1 MIRQLTATTGE
12 LPHGGHRSLYIDS
25 QRSMPMPRTIALLSW
40 LVLGWIIAGC
50 NHPAPP
56 HPFIEWRLPA
66 AGTTPPPGADEATS
80 NAPSKLRVVTF
91 NVHRISGPALTRAV
105 LADERLRNAD
115 IILMQEVYK
124 SEACSPACAVAA
136 ALGMHSMYAPGHGAQ
151 AGSDGVAILSRTP
164 LHDAHVIE
172 LPDNFVM
179 FNGGRRVALAAFT
192 TLGATPVQ
200 LVAVH
205 LENRISVAKRRAQL
219 APVLQFAKQTP
230 GPTIITGDMNTSP
243 FTWAGGVLPF
253 PAAQGCWLE
262 DLARSEGFDTP
273 LAASGPTTPWLSMK
287 LDAIYTRDLRVLSYG
302 VATTVTASDHYP
314 VWAELMLPP
323 STVSSN

>member
-1 MIRQLTATTGE
+1 MTIR
-12 LPHGGHRSLYIDS
+12 H
-25 QRSMPMPRTIALLSW
+25 LLSLFGGW
-40 LVLGWIIAGC
+40 LVGWCIAGC

-56 HPFIEWRLPA
+56 HPFIEWRLPVA
-66 AGTTPPPGADEATS
+66 VTASTAPTTANPPT
-80 NAPSKLRVVTF
+80 KLRVVTF
-91 NVHRISGPALTRAV
+91 NVHRISGAALTRAV
-105 LADERLRNAD
+105 LANEQLRTAD

-124 SEACSPACAVAA
+124 STDCSPACAVAA

-164 LHDAHVIE
+164 LRDGHVIE

-192 TLGATPVQ
+192 TIGTTPVQ
-200 LVAVH
+200 LIAVH

-219 APVLQFAKQTP
+219 APVLQYAKQTP

-253 PAAQGCWLE
+253 PAAQGSRLE
-262 DLARSEGFDTP
+262 DLARNAGFDTP
-273 LAASGPTTPWLSMK
+273 VADSGPTTPWLSMK
-287 LDAIYTRDLRVLSYG
+287 LDAIYTHDVRVLNYG
-302 VATTVTASDHYP
+302 VANTVTASDHYP
-314 VWAELMLPP
+314 LWAEVTLATATTP
-323 STVSSN
+323 SN